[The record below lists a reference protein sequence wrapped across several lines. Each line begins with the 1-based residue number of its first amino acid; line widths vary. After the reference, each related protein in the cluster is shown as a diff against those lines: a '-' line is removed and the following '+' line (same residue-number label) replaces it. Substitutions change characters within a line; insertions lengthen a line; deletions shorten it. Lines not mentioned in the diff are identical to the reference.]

1 MNHPL
6 PTWIERLLGI
16 PPAAGEGTTWSLEHS
31 WPWPPWA
38 TLLGVGFAVAFVLA
52 NYLRENPR
60 APRPLRLLLAAI
72 RLALVAIVLAMLA
85 QLVLSLQRTGLPYV
99 ALLID
104 DSLSMTIVDP
114 YDEPARARL
123 QKRLEQ
129 AGFDGPSRWNL
140 ARMLLVENQGALVEG
155 LQESY
160 KLRVYF
166 LTGARPSRA
175 SRAAELIEELKST
188 EPSGEATR
196 LGAGL
201 RAILD
206 DLRGT
211 PPAAIVILSDGI
223 NTEGPPLVEAAAQ
236 ARRRGVPLFT
246 VALGDDQPI
255 RDLKLSDLLV
265 DDVVFVD
272 DVVSFEAKLSGPGF
286 QGRQVEI
293 TLRQEGKPEVLAST
307 RATVAPEGRP
317 QTVRLPYRPPQP
329 GDFRYVL
336 EAAPQEG
343 EVQTDNNRQSK
354 TVRVRKETIR
364 VLLVQGYPSYE
375 YRYLRNML
383 ARDPTIDLSTVL
395 QDADLEYAEQDS
407 TALRGFPVRP
417 EELLNY
423 DVVVLGDVNP
433 ATFSPSMMQN
443 LVDFVDQPGKGG
455 ALVCIAGP
463 RYMPLAYRDTPLARL
478 LPIDVASARNTEP
491 GQTAAE
497 AFGLRPTD
505 LGLASPSMQLGDTP
519 AETRTL
525 WANLPPL
532 YWVLEATG
540 LKPGARVLAE
550 EAKRTGPDGRH
561 WPVIVMHYV
570 GAGKVLFHATDET
583 WRWRWRVGDLLF
595 ARYWTQTLRYLS
607 RAKLFEG
614 NLKATLTTDRRE
626 YRRGEPVHLRVRFVD
641 VRQAPPEDDGVTVI
655 LEHPGRQSRRVKLH
669 RGAAGQGVF
678 EGALGDLPIGSY
690 HAWMA
695 VPTLE
700 GRAPAADFTVI
711 APPGEF
717 ERIQTDTVEL
727 RQAAERTKGA
737 FYTLADAD
745 HLLADLPEGRQVPIE
760 ALPPKPLWN
769 TWPLLC
775 LFLVLLVTEW
785 LLRKLWGMV

>member
-1 MNHPL
+1 M
-6 PTWIERLLGI
+6 
-16 PPAAGEGTTWSLEHS
+16 
-31 WPWPPWA
+31 
-38 TLLGVGFAVAFVLA
+38 
-52 NYLRENPR
+52 
-60 APRPLRLLLAAI
+60 
-72 RLALVAIVLAMLA
+72 
-85 QLVLSLQRTGLPYV
+85 
-99 ALLID
+99 
-104 DSLSMTIVDP
+104 
-114 YDEPARARL
+114 
-123 QKRLEQ
+123 
-129 AGFDGPSRWNL
+129 
-140 ARMLLVENQGALVEG
+140 
-155 LQESY
+155 
-160 KLRVYF
+160 
-166 LTGARPSRA
+166 
-175 SRAAELIEELKST
+175 
-188 EPSGEATR
+188 
-196 LGAGL
+196 
-201 RAILD
+201 
-206 DLRGT
+206 
-211 PPAAIVILSDGI
+211 
-223 NTEGPPLVEAAAQ
+223 
-236 ARRRGVPLFT
+236 
-246 VALGDDQPI
+246 
-255 RDLKLSDLLV
+255 
-265 DDVVFVD
+265 
-272 DVVSFEAKLSGPGF
+272 
-286 QGRQVEI
+286 
-293 TLRQEGKPEVLAST
+293 
-307 RATVAPEGRP
+307 
-317 QTVRLPYRPPQP
+317 
-329 GDFRYVL
+329 
-336 EAAPQEG
+336 
-343 EVQTDNNRQSK
+343 
-354 TVRVRKETIR
+354 RKETIR

-455 ALVCIAGP
+455 ALVCIAGT

-717 ERIQTDTVEL
+717 ERIQTDPVER